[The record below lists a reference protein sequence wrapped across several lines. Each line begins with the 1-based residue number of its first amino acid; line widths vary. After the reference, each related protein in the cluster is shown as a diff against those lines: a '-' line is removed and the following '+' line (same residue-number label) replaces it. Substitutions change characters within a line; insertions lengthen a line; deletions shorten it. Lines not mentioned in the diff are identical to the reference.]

1 MILPRYL
8 NKEENENEK
17 ESLIMYVCLSD
28 SAIFS
33 S

>member
-1 MILPRYL
+1 MRYL
-8 NKEENENEK
+8 YKEGNKNEK

>member
-1 MILPRYL
+1 MRYL
-8 NKEENENEK
+8 NKEGNKNEK